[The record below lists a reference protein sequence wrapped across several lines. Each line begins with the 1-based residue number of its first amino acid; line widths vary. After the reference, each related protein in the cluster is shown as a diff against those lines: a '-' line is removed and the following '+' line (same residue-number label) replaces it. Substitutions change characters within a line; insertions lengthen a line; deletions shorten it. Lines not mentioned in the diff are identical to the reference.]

1 MPRTSGLLLTPV
13 LSPQMGPNPGALAI
27 QAEKLPPYLW
37 YESGVLWAGQSPAQ
51 VFPLGFDSHDAF
63 KDCMRGNVV
72 HPAFPQMAGPFATS
86 FLVASFKYNGG
97 PSCILAVTP
106 SMAENVLYFC
116 RQNGIKQPAIH
127 GAWSAESSAVPS
139 SGAGYLP
146 YPASLFI
153 SVPVQ
158 SPSGKKTVSP
168 KYIICCQWNVQATSL
183 FNCIFG
189 GPNNRGEI

>member
-97 PSCILAVTP
+97 SSCLLAVTP
-106 SMAENVLYFC
+106 SMAGNAFYFC
-116 RQNGIKQPAIH
+116 RQNGIQEPPRS
-127 GAWSAESSAVPS
+127 GPFGGESPTTGV
-139 SGAGYLP
+139 GYLP
-146 YPASLFI
+146 YPASLFS

-168 KYIICCQWNVQATSL
+168 KYIICCPRNVQATSL
-183 FNCIFG
+183 FTCIFL